1 MPHRLPRPIAVLA
14 LTLAACLG
22 ASMAQAQTAPT
33 GQRYMTWANRPA
45 NTTPGDV
52 VAAQQRARNGM
63 IPRRVAP
70 SQALSPPVMQ
80 APVQMMA
87 SNPRGLTP
95 ASAWLG
101 PRVAPAYAPGSPDPT
116 GYTADLRPVSAP
128 APAPAYSTP
137 APRAAAPAPT
147 YTPVPASV
155 AAQPMAAQP
164 APESAPANDPNAP
177 RRDAPIF
184 RLQQQGAAPTADA
197 GQPAPQT
204 YAQAAPALGQ
214 STAQPGAR
222 YYSVHRDAGHAP
234 DPTTIPEPVFFDSV
248 TLDLAQPPEQELP
261 TRDAQGRRRPVPN
274 ENPSLP

>member
-1 MPHRLPRPIAVLA
+1 MPHRLPRRVTLVA
-14 LTLAACLG
+14 LTLAGCLG
-22 ASMAQAQTAPT
+22 ATMVQAQTVPA

-70 SQALSPPVMQ
+70 SQALASPMMQ
-80 APVQMMA
+80 APVQMA
-87 SNPRGLTP
+87 SNPRTLTP
-95 ASAWLG
+95 AAAWLG

-116 GYTADLRPVSAP
+116 GYATDLQPPAAPVPTYSAP
-128 APAPAYSTP
+128 APRVASP
-137 APRAAAPAPT
+137 APV
-147 YTPVPASV
+147 YTPPPTPV
-155 AAQPMAAQP
+155 AAQPLA
-164 APESAPANDPNAP
+164 EGAPANDPNAP

-197 GQPAPQT
+197 AQAAPQT
-204 YAQAAPALGQ
+204 YAQAAPATG
-214 STAQPGAR
+214 QPGAR

-234 DPTTIPEPVFFDSV
+234 DPTVIPEPVFFDSV
-248 TLDLAQPPEQELP
+248 TLDLAEPPAQELP
-261 TRDAQGRRRPVPN
+261 TRDAQGRRRPVAN

>member
-1 MPHRLPRPIAVLA
+1 MPHRLPRPATLIA
-14 LTLAACLG
+14 LTLAGCLG
-22 ASMAQAQTAPT
+22 ATVAQAQTAPT

-52 VAAQQRARNGM
+52 VAAQSRARNGM

-80 APVQMMA
+80 APAQMMA
-87 SNPRGLTP
+87 SNPRALTP

-116 GYTADLRPVSAP
+116 GYTADLQPVPALAPAPTHSAPAPRAAPPAPTYAP
-128 APAPAYSTP
+128 APAP
-137 APRAAAPAPT
+137 
-147 YTPVPASV
+147 V
-155 AAQPMAAQP
+155 AAQPMA
-164 APESAPANDPNAP
+164 ESAPVNDPNAP

-184 RLQQQGAAPTADA
+184 RIQQQGVAPTADA
-197 GQPAPQT
+197 GQAAPQT
-204 YAQAAPALGQ
+204 YAQAAPAA
-214 STAQPGAR
+214 AQPGAR

-234 DPTTIPEPVFFDSV
+234 DPTVMPEPVFFDSV

-261 TRDAQGRRRPVPN
+261 TRDALGRRRPVQN